1 MNRNGQDDSPA
12 GSSTSAGTGADG
24 RNQPARYERLV
35 LLMKRPPFSEM
46 DADDVMALIAA
57 ANEVHFK
64 AGEVIIS
71 PDSGLIESIFII
83 TQGEVSG
90 HKGLADL
97 SSSGF
102 HYESGDM
109 FPVVAAMA
117 HRPTTA
123 TYTATSATTCLT
135 VPLTV
140 AEQAA
145 KKSPV
150 LANFLAGKTLQLLE
164 LSRRSTQA
172 VYMAQALTEW
182 SLDRKLRALLRKQ
195 PITCLPSAPVE
206 EALQAMQVHQVGAV
220 IVGEADGAVEGIF
233 TRKDVLSRVALPQT
247 PLSAPM
253 DSVMTRD
260 VHCLTTE
267 DTAEDAALL
276 MTKFGI
282 RHVPVLENGRVA
294 GMVSE
299 RDLFA
304 IQRLSLKQ
312 VSSEVRSAKDVG
324 ELQSAAQNLRVFA
337 RTLLSQGVQAKQL
350 TELIS
355 HLNDVLTERLIEIT
369 AQEHGLSMD
378 AMCWLSFG
386 SEGRSEQTI
395 STDQDNGLIFI
406 SDNPALDR
414 PKWLTF
420 AKAVNEALDL
430 CGYPLCKGNIM
441 ASNPQCCLTLAE
453 WKLRFESWIE
463 RGTPEDLLNA
473 NIYFDFRGMTGRV
486 DLAHQLRSYVTE
498 HAKDVGRFHKQ
509 LADVIL
515 RRTVPL
521 NWFGA
526 IETEKIGKREVVD
539 LKLRGTA
546 IFVDVARLQSLA
558 LGIAETSTRRRFEA
572 IARQRGVKQ
581 QRRDAWLSA
590 FEFLQMLRLRIQLD
604 GPENPGWVPGHPN
617 KLELSTLTDID
628 RRLLKESF
636 RIARELQQRIQLDYP
651 G

>member
-1 MNRNGQDDSPA
+1 MNRTGQGDSPA
-12 GSSTSAGTGADG
+12 GRTSAGDPAGG
-24 RNQPARYERLV
+24 QSQSARYERLV

-46 DADDVMALIAA
+46 RADDVMALIAT

-64 AGEVIIS
+64 AGAVIIS
-71 PDSGLIESIFII
+71 PDSGLSESIYII
-83 TQGEVSG
+83 TEGEVSG
-90 HKGLADL
+90 HKGIADL

-117 HRPTTA
+117 RRPTTA
-123 TYTATSATTCLT
+123 TYTATSATSCLA
-135 VPLTV
+135 VPLAV
-140 AEQAA
+140 AEQIA
-145 KKSPV
+145 KQSPV

-182 SLDRKLRALLRKQ
+182 SLDRKLGVLLRKP

-206 EALQAMQVHQVGAV
+206 EALRAMQAHQVGAV
-220 IVGEADGAVEGIF
+220 IVTHPDGTAEGIF
-233 TRKDVLSRVALPQT
+233 TRKDALSRVTLPQT
-247 PLSAPM
+247 PLCAPIH
-253 DSVMTRD
+253 SVMTRD
-260 VHCLTTE
+260 VHCLTTD
-267 DTAEDAALL
+267 DTAEEAALL
-276 MTKFGI
+276 MSRFGI

-312 VSSEVRSAKDVG
+312 VSSEVRAAKDVD
-324 ELQSAAQNLRVFA
+324 ELRSAAQNLRVFA
-337 RTLLSQGVQAKQL
+337 RTLLGQGVQAKQL

-355 HLNDVLTERLIEIT
+355 HLNDVLTGRLLEIA
-369 AQEHGLSMD
+369 AQAHGLSMD

-395 STDQDNGLIFI
+395 ATDQDNGLIFI
-406 SDNPALDR
+406 SENPALDR
-414 PKWLTF
+414 TKWLAF
-420 AKAVNEALDL
+420 AKTVNEALDQ
-430 CGYPLCKGNIM
+430 CGYPLCKGNVM
-441 ASNPQCCLTLAE
+441 ASNPQCCLTLDE
-453 WKLRFESWIE
+453 WKARFETWIE

-473 NIYFDFRGMTGRV
+473 NIYFDLRGTAGRV
-486 DLAHQLRSYVTE
+486 DLAQELRSFVTG
-498 HAKDVGRFHKQ
+498 HAKDVSRFHKQ
-509 LADVIL
+509 LADNIL

-526 IETEKIGKREVVD
+526 IETEKVGKREVVD

-558 LGIAETSTRRRFEA
+558 LGIAETGTRRRFEA
-572 IARQRGVKQ
+572 IARQRGVKP
-581 QRRDAWLSA
+581 QRRDAWISA
-590 FEFLQMLRLRIQLD
+590 FEFIQMLRLRIQLD
-604 GPENPGWVPGHPN
+604 GPENPGWVAGYPN
-617 KLELSTLTDID
+617 KLDLSALTDID

-636 RIARELQQRIQLDYP
+636 RVARELQQRIELDYP